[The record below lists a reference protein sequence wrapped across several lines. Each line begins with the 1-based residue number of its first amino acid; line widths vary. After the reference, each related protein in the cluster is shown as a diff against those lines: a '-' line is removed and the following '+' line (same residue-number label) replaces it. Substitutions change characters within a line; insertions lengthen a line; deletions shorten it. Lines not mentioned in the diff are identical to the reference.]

1 MSDADDPPDLPAA
14 PPPLPRNGCLTAL
27 MILVGIVLL
36 LPGLCAVIFIVSFS
50 SPSSHYD
57 PGVTPFVLIGLLAGA
72 GGAMLIW
79 RAVRRPP

>member
-1 MSDADDPPDLPAA
+1 MSDADGPPDLPAA
-14 PPPLPRNGCLTAL
+14 RPPLPRNGCLTAL

-36 LPGLCAVIFIVSFS
+36 LPGLCAVIFIVSS
-50 SPSSHYD
+50 SSSHYD

-79 RAVRRPP
+79 RAIRRAA

>member
-1 MSDADDPPDLPAA
+1 VSDTDDPSDLPAA

-27 MILVGIVLL
+27 MILIGIVLL
-36 LPGLCAVIFIVSFS
+36 LPGLCAVIFIVGS
-50 SPSSHYD
+50 SSHYD

-79 RAVRRPP
+79 QAIRRAP